1 MRQIGRQW
9 RLRKRVGIG
18 LASAAIAV
26 SGAGLVAATSASA
39 SPTNQAWNGGC
50 HRSPTISV
58 EPFGSPVADT
68 PYSSVPQQTYRYT
81 LTNCHGMQIHLLT
94 YGAITQSI
102 LAPDRWGRLKDVVL
116 GYATLNDYVTLDS
129 PPPTAPTYG
138 NGTYFGETI
147 GRYGNRIAKGTF
159 KLNGTT
165 YTLPINNGPNSLH
178 GGFVGFGNHI
188 WHATGTSKTRSSVSV
203 TLKLVS
209 PNGDEGSGLIP
220 GTKVYEPDC
229 ALPTATPTKCT
240 GFPAKLTVWVTF
252 SLDNSNRYWIHY
264 KARNDDPK
272 LSTVVNMTN
281 HSYFNLAGE
290 ASGSALNQLVQINAN
305 SFTPTDSTQI
315 PTGAITPVSEA
326 PQFNF
331 THFKPIF
338 PAISDCAAGPSS
350 LGCAQLLIAQGFD
363 DNWVLN
369 KRTPATTGPAG
380 LNLAA
385 RALDPA
391 SGRLLT
397 VWTDQPGVQF
407 YTGNFL
413 NGKLVGI
420 SGHIYRQSQ
429 AYTFETQHY
438 PDSPN
443 HPGFPSTTL
452 GPEQTL
458 NSTTIFAFSA

>member
-1 MRQIGRQW
+1 MRQLGRQW
-9 RLRKRVGIG
+9 RLRKRASIG
-18 LASAAIAV
+18 LAAMAAIAV
-26 SGAGLVAATSASA
+26 GGAGLATATSASA
-39 SPTNQAWNGGC
+39 SPSNQAGGGC
-50 HRSPTISV
+50 HSSPTITV
-58 EPFGSPVADT
+58 EPFGSPVPDT
-68 PYSSVPQQTYRYT
+68 PYSSTPQQTYRYT
-81 LTNCHGMQIHLLT
+81 LTNCHGMQIRLLT

-102 LAPDRWGRLKDVVL
+102 TAPDRRGHLTDVVL

-147 GRYGNRIAKGTF
+147 GRYGNRIANGTF

-188 WHATGTSKTRSSVSV
+188 WHSTGTSKTSSSVSV
-203 TLKLVS
+203 TLQLVS
-209 PNGDEGSGLIP
+209 PNGDEGSGLLP

-229 ALPTATPTKCT
+229 ALPTATATKCT
-240 GFPAKLTVWVTF
+240 GYPAQLTVDVTF
-252 SLDNSNRYWIHY
+252 TLDNNNRYWLHY
-264 KARNDDPK
+264 KAHNDDSK
-272 LSTVVNMTN
+272 LSTVVNLTN

-305 SFTPTDSTQI
+305 TFTPTDSTQI
-315 PTGAITPVSEA
+315 PTGAITPVTDA

-338 PAISDCAAGPSS
+338 PAIADCTGGPAS
-350 LGCAQLLIAQGFD
+350 LGCSQLLIAQGFD
-363 DNWVLN
+363 HNWVLN
-369 KRTPATTGPAG
+369 SRTKATTGPAS

-385 RALDPA
+385 RALDPR
-391 SGRLLT
+391 SGRELT

-407 YTGNFL
+407 YTSNFL
-413 NGKLVGI
+413 TGKLVGI
-420 SGHIYRQSQ
+420 SGHIYRQGQ

-438 PDSPN
+438 SDSPN
-443 HPGFPSTTL
+443 HPNFPSTVL
-452 GPEQTL
+452 GPDQTL
-458 NSTTIFAFSA
+458 NSTTIFAFSS